1 MGSAQQRAPCKSC
14 VQWMHHRAIIILYL
28 VGDIYY
34 VWIFYFTKRDWWG
47 KTTFSILQCHLA
59 NNRGSNIL
67 MFHCK
72 HTGAQVEGKYSLTW
86 SFSVILPKRCLSII
100 LSCCEEKNG
109 SLTLTLFVFSHF
121 TSATFVFLILPQE
134 IPQQMNG
141 SDCGMFTCK
150 YAEYI
155 TKEKPIK
162 FTQVI
167 QPHHFITFVLC
178 NCGEKLTLFFTESFL
193 LRDTCRISEEG
204 WFGSW
209 WTVGCCDAGRIGS
222 SAGGPT

>member
-1 MGSAQQRAPCKSC
+1 MCPVNSAQGNYYLIYKRNTYIIYKYSIWQRKT
-14 VQWMHHRAIIILYL
+14 
-28 VGDIYY
+28 DE
-34 VWIFYFTKRDWWG
+34 G
-47 KTTFSILQCHLA
+47 KTAFSILQCHLT
-59 NNRGSNIL
+59 NSRRSNIF

-72 HTGAQVEGKYSLTW
+72 HTGAQLEGKCNINSMLLW
-86 SFSVILPKRCLSII
+86 R
-100 LSCCEEKNG
+100 EDNG
-109 SLTLTLFVFSHF
+109 SLTLTFFIFSHF
-121 TSATFVFLILPQE
+121 TSATFAFLIPPQE

-167 QPHHFITFVLC
+167 QPHHFITFLFC

-209 WTVGCCDAGRIGS
+209 WIVSCCDAGGMDS
-222 SAGGPT
+222 SAVGPT